1 MSQFSLN
8 QITKQTAPYLKH
20 EYVKPVAVAICGTFA
35 DMNITY
41 NGEKTPSTIAS
52 SLVFGISAGIAV
64 FGASYITPSFA
75 GKLPFSDGSF
85 YNGKTLEGRI
95 YEVAIGT
102 FAAGG
107 VNSILGR
114 TNGTLMN
121 RLMIFAVSDIIGE
134 YAADLVVGND
144 LSYFK

>member
-8 QITKQTAPYLKH
+8 QISTYSAPYLKH
-20 EYVKPVAVAICGTFA
+20 EYVKPFAVAVCGTFG
-35 DMNITY
+35 DMTITY
-41 NGEKTPSTIAS
+41 NGEKNPSTIAS

-64 FGASYITPSFA
+64 LGASYITPSFV
-75 GKLPFSDGSF
+75 GMLPFSDGSF
-85 YNGKTLEGRI
+85 YNGKTLESRV

-102 FAAGG
+102 MAAGG